1 MGNIKEKKVGVAGLQ
16 PLPFL
21 HDESKFEIGTVRSTK
36 TNPLI
41 EWLFFYISSMKIK
54 VRKGVKEDLS
64 SVLDLI
70 KELADYEN
78 SLEEVTITLED
89 LENDGFGTHPWY
101 WFLVAE
107 NNEKI
112 IGLSFYFI
120 RYSTWK
126 GKCLFLEDFVIK
138 EEYRKQGI
146 GSLLFEET
154 INICKKQN
162 LNGMIWQV
170 LDWNTPAIEFY
181 KKYNAD
187 ISKEWLNG
195 KLSKSQIENIH
206 INK

>member
-1 MGNIKEKKVGVAGLQ
+1 MEG
-16 PLPFL
+16 
-21 HDESKFEIGTVRSTK
+21 KF
-36 TNPLI
+36 
-41 EWLFFYISSMKIK
+41 
-54 VRKGVKEDLS
+54 
-64 SVLDLI
+64 
-70 KELADYEN
+70 
-78 SLEEVTITLED
+78 
-89 LENDGFGTHPWY
+89 
-101 WFLVAE
+101 
-107 NNEKI
+107 
-112 IGLSFYFI
+112 
-120 RYSTWK
+120 
-126 GKCLFLEDFVIK
+126 LFLEDFVIK

-195 KLSKSQIENIH
+195 KLSKSQIENLH